1 MQGPEFRSD
10 ATIKVTF
17 LDSPSLIVL
26 AVSVD
31 IKSHLKKGGGLVERE
46 VGWEGRCTKWLLA
59 SVETI
64 HWELLFPVPHS
75 DIFTVTAA

>member
-1 MQGPEFRSD
+1 MQGQEFRSD

-64 HWELLFPVPHS
+64 QEFPVPHS

>member
-17 LDSPSLIVL
+17 LDSPPLIVF

-31 IKSHLKKGGGLVERE
+31 IKSRLKKGGGLVERE
-46 VGWEGRCTKWLLA
+46 
-59 SVETI
+59 I
-64 HWELLFPVPHS
+64 
-75 DIFTVTAA
+75 